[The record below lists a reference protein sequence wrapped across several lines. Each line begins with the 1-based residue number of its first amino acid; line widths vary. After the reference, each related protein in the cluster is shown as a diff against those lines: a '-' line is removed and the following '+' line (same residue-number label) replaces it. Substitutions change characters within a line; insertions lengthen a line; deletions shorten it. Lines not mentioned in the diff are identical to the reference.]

1 MLAVLTARQLGVV
14 GEVAI
19 AWSMDEA
26 PAVLIE
32 TSPPLWADGATPPT
46 AGHTAGVLVA
56 SQVRPI
62 ERLMLGEFSLPVA
75 VNTYTGGPP
84 DWPARLLFAATGS
97 VSAVLVLHVLLGG
110 LLIVF
115 VHRFLRLHGTDVA
128 AAVAALML
136 ASDWRFLFYRRALG
150 GTEIVLQAATILIL
164 WALWSRRWTG
174 ARHGLTALGIGVGL
188 GLMAKLTFVLPL
200 AGLLV
205 AALLTRRDRA
215 RPQPL
220 TSDRLHRPLI
230 AVVLLTSP
238 LWVTAIHH
246 GMLPAEPHIRSHDF
260 PDLQWQRVLSAL
272 SGERSPVRESMANLM
287 HWAGDPLAFFPA
299 AYGSALTPRLSLW
312 RVIGWLVVLAGVV
325 IGWWNR
331 HPTPHAAL
339 LRFMSVLVPLQV
351 AALWLVA
358 RDLHHLVVTAPMVAI
373 LTGLSI
379 STLTSTVSPPRSAAR
394 AGIAFVL
401 ALPWLIVGIQDARR
415 TDLALSTVP
424 VVTFTEP
431 GQQDLIALLRE
442 SGVQRLGACDYEL
455 YGILETRAPDIE
467 VVHGW
472 GAASRERGEA
482 LPGLLQQV
490 AGGHY
495 LVINAS
501 APMIYNL
508 RPSAGALS
516 DAAAKVGL
524 QVAEVGRIEGAV
536 LYEVDRL

>member
-1 MLAVLTARQLGVV
+1 M
-14 GEVAI
+14 
-19 AWSMDEA
+19 
-26 PAVLIE
+26 
-32 TSPPLWADGATPPT
+32 
-46 AGHTAGVLVA
+46 
-56 SQVRPI
+56 
-62 ERLMLGEFSLPVA
+62 
-75 VNTYTGGPP
+75 
-84 DWPARLLFAATGS
+84 
-97 VSAVLVLHVLLGG
+97 
-110 LLIVF
+110 
-115 VHRFLRLHGTDVA
+115 
-128 AAVAALML
+128 
-136 ASDWRFLFYRRALG
+136 
-150 GTEIVLQAATILIL
+150 
-164 WALWSRRWTG
+164 
-174 ARHGLTALGIGVGL
+174 
-188 GLMAKLTFVLPL
+188 
-200 AGLLV
+200 
-205 AALLTRRDRA
+205 
-215 RPQPL
+215 
-220 TSDRLHRPLI
+220 
-230 AVVLLTSP
+230 
-238 LWVTAIHH
+238 
-246 GMLPAEPHIRSHDF
+246 
-260 PDLQWQRVLSAL
+260 
-272 SGERSPVRESMANLM
+272 
-287 HWAGDPLAFFPA
+287 
-299 AYGSALTPRLSLW
+299 
-312 RVIGWLVVLAGVV
+312 IGWLVVLAGVV

-401 ALPWLIVGIQDARR
+401 ALPWL
-415 TDLALSTVP
+415 